1 MMKLFTPLIILFFCF
16 SIQAQ
21 NFIVDQQSQSVE
33 KSDWTNTA
41 VAIGSTGMLTLT
53 RTDKKEWEFMAYA
66 GANLGDG
73 QFETVTP
80 SKKLEPFGT
89 LSAEDHGYIYMV
101 TNRSYL
107 RIDAGSDFAVQIM
120 TDKFPKGFKPI
131 GLKTLGNKGLFYS
144 SKALVL
150 HDPIS
155 QINDEIPIVPE
166 VIKSSVRILKVDTFE
181 DSNEVII
188 YLGLP
193 GKITHLIRYTIGEN
207 KTTLLTIPSNNLG
220 YYCEGSAVIDGSKT
234 YFGGSTGKSNFIQG
248 LVFIAF
254 EGSTVS
260 NNSNLPLD
268 SLSYNKFF
276 RRKSDLETIYEKQEF
291 KKTRPMESVTY
302 TPIILENGNVVV
314 LQELYR
320 NSFYVRHHI
329 SQKNS
334 VTGMYENADTKIFTG
349 YEAYTSLVTKYTPQ
363 GELVWDSYFNNFA
376 NYSVNL
382 KMEAIS
388 DVTILAPNI
397 IQVVQPSYED
407 VKVCIIDAAKESLT
421 SKQIIIEPVDA
432 ESYPRVSKD
441 TYRTNSKRILPLLG
455 DKYLYYGY
463 NIVAPLL
470 EDKKVVER
478 ASYQLL
484 QMDFIL

>member
-1 MMKLFTPLIILFFCF
+1 MRKLFTLLIILFFCS

-21 NFIVDQQSQSVE
+21 NFIVDQQSQRVE

-66 GANLGDG
+66 GANLGYG
-73 QFETVTP
+73 QFETVIP
-80 SKKLEPFGT
+80 SKKFQPFGT
-89 LSAEDHGYIYMV
+89 LSTEDHGYIYMV
-101 TNRSYL
+101 KNGNYL
-107 RIDAGSDFAVQIM
+107 RIDAGNDFAVKI
-120 TDKFPKGFKPI
+120 TTNKFPKGFKPI

-144 SKALVL
+144 SKALLL
-150 HDPIS
+150 HDPITL
-155 QINDEIPIVPE
+155 INDEIPIVPE

-188 YLGLP
+188 YLGLQ

-207 KTTLLTIPSNNLG
+207 KTTLLTIPPNIIS
-220 YYCEGSAVIDGSKT
+220 YSCEGSAVIDGSKT
-234 YFGGSTGKSNFIQG
+234 YFGGSTGELNFIKG

-260 NNSNLPLD
+260 SNSNLPLD
-268 SLSYNKFF
+268 SLSYNKVF
-276 RRKSDLETIYEKQEF
+276 RRKSDLETFLEKQEF

-302 TPIILENGNVVV
+302 TPIILENENVVV
-314 LQELYR
+314 IQELYR
-320 NSFYVRHHI
+320 NSFYIRHHI

-363 GELVWDSYFNNFA
+363 GELVWDGYFNNFP
-376 NYSVNL
+376 NYSTNL

-388 DVTILAPNI
+388 DVRIVAPNI
-397 IQVVQPSYED
+397 IRVVQPNYEAI
-407 VKVCIIDAAKESLT
+407 KVCTIDAAKESLT
-421 SKQIIIEPVDA
+421 FKETDIETVDA

-441 TYRTNSKRILPLLG
+441 TYITNSKRILPLPG

-470 EDKKVVER
+470 EAKKVVER

-484 QMDFIL
+484 QMDLIP